1 MTKHLPG
8 WIMKRYSRLWTKFKE
23 KEFTK
28 DQAETLFTDDKSIS
42 VTLSALRKSGW
53 LEMKMSQEDARKTI
67 YKLKDP
73 TKAILK
79 EIKELTKESSFK
91 RGQIKGLSKK

>member
-1 MTKHLPG
+1 MAKHLPK
-8 WIMKRYSRLWTKFKE
+8 WIMKRYARLWSTTKE

-28 DQAETLFTDDKSIS
+28 EEAKKIMSNDKSLA
-42 VTLSALRKSGW
+42 VFLSELRKAGW

-73 TKAILK
+73 TKTFMQELK
-79 EIKELTKESSFK
+79 K
-91 RGQIKGLSKK
+91 LSKK

>member
-1 MTKHLPG
+1 MTKHLPV

-28 DQAETLFTDDKSIS
+28 DQAEILFADDKSIS
-42 VTLSALRKSGW
+42 VTLSSLRKSVW

-67 YKLKDP
+67 YKLKNP
-73 TKAILK
+73 AKAILE
-79 EIKELTKESSFK
+79 EIME
-91 RGQIKGLSKK
+91 LSKK

>member
-1 MTKHLPG
+1 MTKHLPE
-8 WIMKRYSRLWTKFKE
+8 WIMKRYSRLWTKFKD

-28 DQAETLFTDDKSIS
+28 DQAESFFTDDKSIS
-42 VTLSALRKSGW
+42 MTLSGLRKSGW

-73 TKAILK
+73 VKAILE
-79 EIKELTKESSFK
+79 EIKELAKENSSK
-91 RGQIKGLSKK
+91 RGQIKELSKK

>member
-1 MTKHLPG
+1 MTKHLPV

-28 DQAETLFTDDKSIS
+28 DQAEILFADDKSIS
-42 VTLSALRKSGW
+42 VTLSSLRKSGW

-67 YKLKDP
+67 YKLKNP
-73 TKAILK
+73 AKAILE
-79 EIKELTKESSFK
+79 EIME
-91 RGQIKGLSKK
+91 LSKK

>member
-8 WIMKRYSRLWTKFKE
+8 WVMKRYAKLWSKFKD
-23 KEFTK
+23 KEFTRE
-28 DQAETLFTDDKSIS
+28 QTETVFTKDKSTA
-42 VTLSALRKSGW
+42 VLLSELKKSGW

-73 TKAILK
+73 VKAILE
-79 EIKELTKESSFK
+79 EIKELSRK
-91 RGQIKGLSKK
+91 